1 MDAIMKRI
9 AEIEKEMTGS
19 DFWENKERARKFVKE
34 LSNLKE
40 QKAGSGVKYDKG
52 EAVLTLFSG
61 AGGDDA
67 EDWTEI
73 LFKMYSKFSEKKGW
87 PVKILHEHRNDIGGI
102 KNIAFEV
109 QGKDAYGILK
119 GEGGVHRLVRISSFS
134 ARKLRHTSFALLE
147 VLPKFVEIADA
158 KIDESDLLLAELT
171 YKSIGIGIEV
181 GYAKAKG
188 KRIIYMHRIG
198 TELSTTTSGVCDIR
212 IEYKDISDLLV
223 QLKKVLK
230 KQYVR

>member
-1 MDAIMKRI
+1 MDTKVFISYSFADK
-9 AEIEKEMTGS
+9 
-19 DFWENKERARKFVKE
+19 NKFRFF
-34 LSNLKE
+34 
-40 QKAGSGVKYDKG
+40 DKQLRRFL
-52 EAVLTLFSG
+52 ETTF
-61 AGGDDA
+61 
-67 EDWTEI
+67 
-73 LFKMYSKFSEKKGW
+73 
-87 PVKILHEHRNDIGGI
+87 GI
-102 KNIAFEV
+102 
-109 QGKDAYGILK
+109 DAY
-119 GEGGVHRLVRISSFS
+119 SFVFDFKKKTDNKTLM
-134 ARKLRHTSFALLE
+134 KLALE
-147 VLPKFVEIADA
+147 